1 MSTQKIIN
9 LTSKY
14 IANTYDR
21 FPIAITK
28 GKGCRV
34 WDADGKEY
42 LDFVAGLAVCNL
54 GHCHPKVVKAIQEQA
69 EKLIH
74 ISNLYHIE
82 PQAQL
87 AELLCKNSFADKAFF
102 CNSGAEANEAAIKL
116 TRKYFKDKGENRF
129 QIITMEKSF
138 HGRTMATLAA
148 TGQKK
153 FQQGFEPL
161 LEKFIYVPFNDIKA
175 VANAITPQTA
185 AVMIEPIQGEGGVNI
200 PSETYLK
207 ELKALCREK
216 GLLLI
221 FDEVQVGMGRTGKL
235 FAYEHYGV
243 TPDIVTLAKGLA
255 GGVAIGSMLA
265 TDEVAKSFVPGTHA
279 STFGGNPLATAAGIA
294 AIKAVLEE
302 GMLENCQRVGK
313 YLLEKLNKLKA
324 EYPFIKEVRGK
335 GLIIGMELT
344 IPGADIVRDCME
356 KGLLINCTSDT
367 ILRFIP
373 PLIATEK
380 DVDEMM
386 GILKKQ
392 LSVSSEQ
399 LSVKK

>member
-1 MSTQKIIN
+1 MNTQEIIN
-9 LTSKY
+9 LTTKY
-14 IANTYDR
+14 IANTYNR
-21 FPIAITK
+21 FPIALVK

-116 TRKYFKDKGENRF
+116 TRKYFKGKGENRF

-161 LEKFIYVPFNDIKA
+161 LEKFIYVPFNDINA
-175 VANAITPQTA
+175 VANAITLQTA
-185 AVMIEPIQGEGGVNI
+185 AVMVEPIQGEGGVNI
-200 PSETYLK
+200 PSENYLK
-207 ELKALCREK
+207 ELKVLCRE
-216 GLLLI
+216 
-221 FDEVQVGMGRTGKL
+221 
-235 FAYEHYGV
+235 
-243 TPDIVTLAKGLA
+243 
-255 GGVAIGSMLA
+255 
-265 TDEVAKSFVPGTHA
+265 
-279 STFGGNPLATAAGIA
+279 
-294 AIKAVLEE
+294 
-302 GMLENCQRVGK
+302 
-313 YLLEKLNKLKA
+313 
-324 EYPFIKEVRGK
+324 
-335 GLIIGMELT
+335 
-344 IPGADIVRDCME
+344 
-356 KGLLINCTSDT
+356 
-367 ILRFIP
+367 
-373 PLIATEK
+373 
-380 DVDEMM
+380 
-386 GILKKQ
+386 
-392 LSVSSEQ
+392 
-399 LSVKK
+399 

>member
-1 MSTQKIIN
+1 MSTQGIIN

-14 IANTYDR
+14 IANTYNR

-34 WDADGKEY
+34 WDAYGKEY

-207 ELKALCREK
+207 ELKVLCREK

-243 TPDIVTLAKGLA
+243 TPDIMTLAKGLA

-302 GMLENCQRVGK
+302 GMLENCQTVGK
-313 YLLEKLNKLKA
+313 YLLEKLNKLKT

-344 IPGADIVRDCME
+344 IPGADIVRNCME

-373 PLIATEK
+373 PLVATEK

>member
-1 MSTQKIIN
+1 
-9 LTSKY
+9 
-14 IANTYDR
+14 
-21 FPIAITK
+21 
-28 GKGCRV
+28 
-34 WDADGKEY
+34 
-42 LDFVAGLAVCNL
+42 
-54 GHCHPKVVKAIQEQA
+54 
-69 EKLIH
+69 
-74 ISNLYHIE
+74 
-82 PQAQL
+82 
-87 AELLCKNSFADKAFF
+87 
-102 CNSGAEANEAAIKL
+102 
-116 TRKYFKDKGENRF
+116 
-129 QIITMEKSF
+129 
-138 HGRTMATLAA
+138 
-148 TGQKK
+148 
-153 FQQGFEPL
+153 
-161 LEKFIYVPFNDIKA
+161 VPFNDIKA

-200 PSETYLK
+200 PSDNYLK
-207 ELKALCREK
+207 ELKTLCKEK

-243 TPDIVTLAKGLA
+243 TPDIMTLAKGLA

>member
-1 MSTQKIIN
+1 MNTQEIIN
-9 LTSKY
+9 LTGKY
-14 IANTYDR
+14 IANTYSR
-21 FPIAITK
+21 FPIALVK

-69 EKLIH
+69 ERLIH
-74 ISNLYHIE
+74 ISNLYYIE
-82 PQAQL
+82 PQAQF
-87 AELLCKNSFADKAFF
+87 AELLCKNSFAQKAFF

-116 TRKYFKDKGENRF
+116 TRRYFKEKGENKF

-153 FQQGFEPL
+153 FQAGFEPL
-161 LEKFIYVPFNDIKA
+161 LEKFIYVPFNDVDA
-175 VANAITPQTA
+175 VAKAITPDTA
-185 AVMIEPIQGEGGVNI
+185 AIMLEPIQGEGGVNI
-200 PSETYLK
+200 PSDNYLK
-207 ELKALCREK
+207 ELKALCKEK
-216 GLLLI
+216 GMLLI

-235 FAYEHYGV
+235 FAYEHYDV
-243 TPDIVTLAKGLA
+243 TPDIMTLAKGLA
-255 GGVAIGSMLA
+255 GGVAIGAMLA
-265 TDEVAKSFVPGTHA
+265 TDEVVKSFVPGTHA

-294 AIKAVLEE
+294 ALKAVLEE
-302 GMLENCQRVGK
+302 GMLENCRKVGK
-313 YLLEKLNKLKA
+313 YLFEKVSRLQK
-324 EYPFIKEVRGK
+324 EFPFIKEVRGK

-344 IPGADIVRDCME
+344 IPGAKIVKTCME

-373 PLIATEK
+373 PLVVTEK

-386 GILKKQ
+386 KIFEGVLKE
-392 LSVSSEQ
+392 V
-399 LSVKK
+399 

>member
-200 PSETYLK
+200 PSDNYLK
-207 ELKALCREK
+207 ELKTLCKEK

-243 TPDIVTLAKGLA
+243 TPDIMTLAKGLA

-373 PLIATEK
+373 PLVATEK

-392 LSVSSEQ
+392 LSVSIAQ